1 MKLTTKQNT
10 GLALF
15 VTIYA
20 TADMMMYN
28 RKRRHEFFAL
38 QQRLKDD
45 SLEAARLAY
54 MTGTASE
61 EQIAMVDDATAKAK
75 QAGLVLPSLLSAP
88 RDAAPAGGWS
98 AATAATATAT
108 ATDSASASA
117 DTTTTPRSVFPGE
130 ALVESSVSGAGEVE
144 GSQKNKKG
152 GGGGGGG
159 ITGWLFSGL
168 KKEEDVVPDD
178 ESAGSLS
185 FSREEAA
192 ARGAGAGGDGLR
204 DKAKAAFDQERE
216 NQRRGGPLDQVGL
229 DAAADANAKS
239 GEKKKGWLW

>member
-88 RDAAPAGGWS
+88 RDAAPVGGWS
-98 AATAATATAT
+98 AATT
-108 ATDSASASA
+108 TDSASASA
-117 DTTTTPRSVFPGE
+117 DTTTPRSVFPGE
-130 ALVESSVSGAGEVE
+130 ALIESSVSGAGEVE

-178 ESAGSLS
+178 EPAGSLS
-185 FSREEAA
+185 FSREETA

-204 DKAKAAFDQERE
+204 DKAKAAFDQERG

-229 DAAADANAKS
+229 DAAAAAANAKS